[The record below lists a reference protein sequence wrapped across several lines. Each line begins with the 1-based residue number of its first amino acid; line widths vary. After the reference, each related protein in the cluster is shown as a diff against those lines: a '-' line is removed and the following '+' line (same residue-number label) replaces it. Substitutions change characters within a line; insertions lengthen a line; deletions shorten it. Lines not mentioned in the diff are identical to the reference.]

1 MKKRKI
7 AVLTWQSKLEM
18 YDEQFKDEFEDT
30 EVIQYGSDFSYDT
43 LIKKAAMLEELG
55 YDAIIA
61 RGYTC
66 NIIKEH
72 VRLPLVTVEP
82 DMLDVLQSM
91 IKLAPSK
98 GEKITLLFHQNNN
111 LLKYKELPNQLHA
124 MFDVKTE
131 VCDYFDMSDYFKKV
145 DEILMRGRTL
155 FSGHNGIERAKEL
168 GGRCSPLYVGE
179 NAIRDSIVEA
189 IKIIDVRNKD
199 AIQNKKIE
207 AILSSKSEG
216 ILTIDESFKV
226 GWINDYARDLLSIS
240 KEENIKN
247 IDIFKYFPD
256 VKWDNILTTGFKN
269 VVIKTANNVRVI
281 MNTRVLSATVGD
293 REALI
298 VFRQTSKVIEEEKKI
313 RAELHKKGQYAK
325 FTLDDIKGYSKAIID
340 CKEKTKQCAKFN
352 SNILIYGESGV
363 GKELFAQCIHNE
375 SPRANEPFY
384 AINCAALPEN
394 LLESELFG
402 YSEGSFT
409 GAKKG
414 GKAGIF
420 ELAHKGTVFL
430 DEIGELSLASQS
442 ALLRVLQEK
451 EIRRIGDDS
460 IIPVDVRVVAAS
472 HKDIYNEVLENRFR
486 QDLFYRLGTVFLT
499 IPPLRDRQTDIWV
512 LMKNFIEDFSE
523 KYNLP
528 YDGYITPDAYTS
540 LMEYRWEGNV
550 RELQNFVE
558 RLFVL
563 GYYDKA
569 VTPEDVRFLLSNF
582 PNRGRDPLTVNSTK
596 SVSANIA
603 EGASVVDLP
612 VAQTYVHRHTPTGEE
627 IRKALEASKG
637 NKTKA
642 AQMLG
647 ISRTHLWRL
656 MQK

>member
-7 AVLTWQSKLEM
+7 AVLTWQNKLEM

-131 VCDYFDMSDYFKKV
+131 VCDYYDMSDYFKKV

-256 VKWDNILTTGFKN
+256 VKWDNILTTSFKN

-596 SVSANIA
+596 NVSANIA

>member
-7 AVLTWQSKLEM
+7 AVLTWQNKFEM
-18 YDEQFKDEFEDT
+18 YDDQFKDEFEDT

-72 VRLPLVTVEP
+72 VRLPLITVEP

-91 IKLAPSK
+91 IKLSPSK

-131 VCDYFDMSDYFKKV
+131 VCDYYDMSDYFKKV

>member
-7 AVLTWQSKLEM
+7 AVLTWQNKLEM

-131 VCDYFDMSDYFKKV
+131 VCDYYDMSDYFKKV

-256 VKWDNILTTGFKN
+256 VKWDNILTTSFKN

-281 MNTRVLSATVGD
+281 MNTRVLSATAGD

-460 IIPVDVRVVAAS
+460 IIPVDVRVIAAS

-512 LMKNFIEDFSE
+512 LMKSFIEDFSE
-523 KYNLP
+523 KYGLP
-528 YDGYITPDAYTS
+528 YAGYITPDAYTS

-563 GYYDKA
+563 GYYDKS

-582 PNRGRDPLTVNSTK
+582 PGRGRDPLTVNSTK
-596 SVSANIA
+596 SVSANIG

-612 VAQTYVHRHTPTGEE
+612 VTQTYAHRHTPTGEE

>member
-7 AVLTWQSKLEM
+7 AVLTWQNKFEM
-18 YDEQFKDEFEDT
+18 YDDQFKDEFEDT

-72 VRLPLVTVEP
+72 VRLPLITVEP

-91 IKLAPSK
+91 IKLSPSK

-131 VCDYFDMSDYFKKV
+131 VCDYYDMSDYFKKV

-603 EGASVVDLP
+603 EGASVVDIP

>member
-7 AVLTWQSKLEM
+7 AVLTWQNKFEM
-18 YDEQFKDEFEDT
+18 YDDQFKDEFEDT

-43 LIKKAAMLEELG
+43 LRKKATMLEELG
-55 YDAIIA
+55 YNAIIA

-596 SVSANIA
+596 NVSANIA

>member
-7 AVLTWQSKLEM
+7 AVLTWQNKFEM
-18 YDEQFKDEFEDT
+18 YDDQFKDEFEGT

-43 LIKKAAMLEELG
+43 LINKAVMLEDLD

-66 NIIKEH
+66 GIIKEH
-72 VRLPLVTVEP
+72 VSLPLVIVEP

-91 IKLAPSK
+91 IKLAPEK
-98 GEKITLLFHQNNN
+98 GEKITLLFQQSNN
-111 LLKYKELPNQLHA
+111 LLRYKELPNQLHA
-124 MFDVKTE
+124 MFGVETE
-131 VCDYFDMSDYFKKV
+131 VCDYYNMSDYFQKV

-168 GGRCSPLYVGE
+168 GGKCSPLYIGE

-216 ILTIDESFKV
+216 ILTVDENFKV
-226 GWINDYARDLLSIS
+226 GWINDYARSLLSIP

-247 IDIFKYFPD
+247 IDIRKYFPD
-256 VKWDNILTTGFKN
+256 MKWDNILTTSFKN
-269 VVIKTANNVRVI
+269 VVIDAADDVRVI
-281 MNTRVLSATVGD
+281 MNTKVLSAMSGEK
-293 REALI
+293 EALLA
-298 VFRQTSKVIEEEKKI
+298 FRQTSKVIEEEKKI

-325 FTLDDIKGYSKAIID
+325 FTLNDIKGYSKAIID

-375 SPRANEPFY
+375 SQRAKEPFY

-451 EIRRIGDDS
+451 EIRRIGDDT
-460 IIPVDVRVVAAS
+460 IIPVDVRVIAAS
-472 HKDIYNEVLENRFR
+472 HKDIYNEVLEKRFR

-499 IPPLRDRQTDIWV
+499 IPPLRERQTDIWV
-512 LMKNFIEDFSE
+512 LMKNFIENFSE
-523 KYNLP
+523 KYGLP
-528 YDGYITPDAYTS
+528 YTGCIAPDAYQS
-540 LMEYRWEGNV
+540 LMDYRWEGNV

-563 GYYDKA
+563 GYYDKEA
-569 VTPEDVRFLLSNF
+569 NSQDVRFLLSNSPDSSHIMSQAAESHHMQGTSENF
-582 PNRGRDPLTVNSTK
+582 
-596 SVSANIA
+596 SAAATSPSIA
-603 EGASVVDLP
+603 SSG
-612 VAQTYVHRHTPTGEE
+612 HRHTPTAAE
-627 IRKALEASKG
+627 IQNALEQCGG

-642 AQMLG
+642 AELLG

-656 MQK
+656 MQQ

>member
-18 YDEQFKDEFEDT
+18 YDDQFKDEFEDT

-325 FTLDDIKGYSKAIID
+325 FTLDNIKGYSKAIID